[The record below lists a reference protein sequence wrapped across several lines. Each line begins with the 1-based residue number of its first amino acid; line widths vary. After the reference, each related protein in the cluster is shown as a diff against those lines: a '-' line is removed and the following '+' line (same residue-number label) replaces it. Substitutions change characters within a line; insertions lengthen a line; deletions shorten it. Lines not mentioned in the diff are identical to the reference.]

1 MPRSISETTKILH
14 QNPYHNMVTIKVIEL
29 KRPYWQSAKNLL
41 GTYLLISKMT
51 KCTKNLLT
59 VWWQLRSLNFER
71 LCDANLLKIYLVFD
85 AILTTLRWQKK
96 LIIWNTKLWKC
107 KIEVRSSCQNFPLH
121 CGNLTAILLIVITL
135 RRSSTQWFILK
146 NLIRKIPTFKD
157 SCNKITTTK
166 IQISLQNWNGFFSI
180 SHQMTI

>member
-41 GTYLLISKMT
+41 STYLLISKMT

-71 LCDANLLKIYLVFD
+71 LSDANLLKIYLVFD

-96 LIIWNTKLWKC
+96 INLEY
-107 KIEVRSSCQNFPLH
+107 KIMKMQNRSQ
-121 CGNLTAILLIVITL
+121 
-135 RRSSTQWFILK
+135 
-146 NLIRKIPTFKD
+146 
-157 SCNKITTTK
+157 
-166 IQISLQNWNGFFSI
+166 IQLSKFSI
-180 SHQMTI
+180 ALWQSHCNTFDRHHSTSLK

>member
-1 MPRSISETTKILH
+1 MARSISETTKILH

-51 KCTKNLLT
+51 KSTKNLLT

-71 LCDANLLKIYLVFD
+71 LSDANLLKIYLVFD

-96 LIIWNTKLWKC
+96 INLEY
-107 KIEVRSSCQNFPLH
+107 KIMKMQNRSQ
-121 CGNLTAILLIVITL
+121 
-135 RRSSTQWFILK
+135 
-146 NLIRKIPTFKD
+146 
-157 SCNKITTTK
+157 
-166 IQISLQNWNGFFSI
+166 IQLSKFSI
-180 SHQMTI
+180 ALWQSHCNTFDRHHVAQVHNDLFLKI